1 MARPENDQT
10 GKRRL
15 SMVGN
20 KTYVVSIPIEIV
32 RQLRLK
38 KGDDLLVRRS
48 GSKIVVEKGVQ

>member
-15 SMVGN
+15 SMVGT
-20 KTYVVSIPIEIV
+20 KTYAVSIPIEII

-38 KGDDLLVRRS
+38 KGDDLIVRRI
-48 GSKIVVEKGVQ
+48 GNRIVIEKGV